1 MSNKDSIIHSTI
13 LGTSRKRA
21 TAALLAFWTSVVDSD
36 DDDDNVIVSQQLL
49 TTREHGESKR
59 VCIKNYVAIVES
71 YSLDGI
77 VDFRKHFRL
86 TKMSFEE
93 VLIKIGDKLSMAS
106 SVHHTG
112 RPGNDAKT
120 QLLVGLWILANQ
132 ESYRTVADR
141 FDLTIST
148 AWCYFRKVVDTLVS
162 IASDVI
168 QWPKNES
175 QRQCFSTEFRKR
187 QGFPN
192 VIGAIDGTHI
202 PIVAPHNMANS
213 YINRNKYYSIV
224 LQGVCNARYKFID
237 CYAGPPGSVHDA
249 RVLKMSPLGKKLN
262 HNIHD
267 LVPSD
272 YHLLGDSAYSNA
284 SHLLTPYKDNGHLSR
299 KQKNYN
305 YKHSA
310 TRVAIEQAYGLLKGR
325 FRILRYVN
333 IYDTKVIPSVIISCC
348 VLHNICVDAND
359 VDVEPYQEDAD
370 ANVAVGINDRNLDTK
385 GRIKRDDIAEIIN

>member
-71 YSLDGI
+71 YSLD
-77 VDFRKHFRL
+77 DFRKHFRL

-148 AWCYFRKVVDTLVS
+148 AWCYFRKV
-162 IASDVI
+162 
-168 QWPKNES
+168 WPKNES

-237 CYAGPPGSVHDA
+237 CYAG
-249 RVLKMSPLGKKLN
+249 
-262 HNIHD
+262 
-267 LVPSD
+267 
-272 YHLLGDSAYSNA
+272 
-284 SHLLTPYKDNGHLSR
+284 
-299 KQKNYN
+299 
-305 YKHSA
+305 
-310 TRVAIEQAYGLLKGR
+310 
-325 FRILRYVN
+325 
-333 IYDTKVIPSVIISCC
+333 KVI
-348 VLHNICVDAND
+348 N
-359 VDVEPYQEDAD
+359 
-370 ANVAVGINDRNLDTK
+370 
-385 GRIKRDDIAEIIN
+385 